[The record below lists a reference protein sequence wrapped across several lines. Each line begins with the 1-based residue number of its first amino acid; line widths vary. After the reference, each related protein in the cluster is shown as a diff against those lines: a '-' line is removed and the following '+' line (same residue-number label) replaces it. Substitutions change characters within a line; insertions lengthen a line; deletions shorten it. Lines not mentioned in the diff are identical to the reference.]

1 MIRRRQ
7 FLGALGAAAL
17 ARLDTPAWARIG
29 AIEIGICAHPRQLE
43 DAVRYRF
50 DYLEPGAAEI
60 AEMDEPAFQSFR
72 ERVLASPIRC
82 ESFNSFVRKLRVVG
96 EDAHEAEL
104 RDYVRKTL
112 ERCRQLG
119 GKVVVW
125 GSAGSRN
132 LEPGYPRERGW
143 EQVKSFLHMAGEI
156 AKPLG
161 LVIAIEPLRKQESN
175 IINNGAEALKLVEEV
190 GHRNVKMIIDY
201 YHLRVENEDPQIV
214 WEARKE
220 IVHFHF
226 ANPNGRVW
234 PKKPEE
240 DPIYGRFFELV
251 KKINFEGGISIEA
264 KGNFDDDAAASLDF
278 FKQELSS

>member
-1 MIRRRQ
+1 MISRRA
-7 FLGALGAAAL
+7 FLGSLGAAAL
-17 ARLDTPAWARIG
+17 AAPAWGRFGTVKIG
-29 AIEIGICAHPRQLE
+29 VCRGSRELE
-43 DAVRYRF
+43 NAAKYGF
-50 DYLEPGAAEI
+50 DYLEPAAAEI
-60 AEMDEPAFQSFR
+60 AEMNEGAFHSFH

-96 EDAHEAEL
+96 EDVHEAEL
-104 RDYVRKTL
+104 RDYVEKTL

-132 LEPGYPRERGW
+132 VAPGYLRERAW
-143 EQVKSFLHMAGEI
+143 EQIKSFLHLAGEV
-156 AKPLG
+156 AKPKG

-175 IINNGAEALKLVEEV
+175 IINTGAEGLKLVREV
-190 GHRNVKMIIDY
+190 GHPNVRMIIDF

-214 WEARKE
+214 WEGRNE

-234 PKKPEE
+234 PKSPAE
-240 DPIYGRFFELV
+240 DPVYGRFFEMV
-251 KKINFEGGISIEA
+251 KKIKFEGGISIEA
-264 KGNFDDDAAASLDF
+264 KGNFEDDAAASLAF